1 MSLLLWAAAVLLA
14 VTALMLVFEKQLIYF
29 PSKALPVTPT
39 ALGLRFE
46 AARLRAEDGVSLDAW
61 YLPFEGARF
70 TFLVCNGNAGNM
82 AYRLDRAQ
90 LIHAQLGASVLL
102 FDYRGYGLSAGRPDE
117 AGTYRDARAA
127 HQFLVEAK
135 RLAPASVVLFGE
147 SLGAA
152 VATQLALERP
162 AAGLV
167 LESPF
172 SSIPDMARAAYPFL
186 PPVGS
191 LIRTRYDTLG
201 KIPRLKMPLFVLHG
215 ERDDI
220 VPLAQG
226 RRVFEAAPQPKRFFT
241 IPTAGHNDTYLG
253 GGDAYWRALREFLES
268 LRAPA

>member
-1 MSLLLWAAAVLLA
+1 
-14 VTALMLVFEKQLIYF
+14 
-29 PSKALPVTPT
+29 VTPSGL
-39 ALGLRFE
+39 ALRFE
-46 AARLRAEDGVSLDAW
+46 EVRLRAEDGIDLDAW
-61 YLPFEGARF
+61 YLPFAGSRF

-90 LIHAQLGASVLL
+90 LIHAQLGAGVLL
-102 FDYRGYGLSAGRPDE
+102 FDYRGYGRSAGRPDE

-127 HQFLVEAK
+127 HRFLFEVK
-135 RLAPASVVLFGE
+135 RLAPESIVLFGE

-186 PPVGS
+186 PPVGP
-191 LIRTRYDTLG
+191 LIRTRYDTLA
-201 KIPRLKMPLFVLHG
+201 KVPRLRMPLFVLHG
-215 ERDDI
+215 EHDDI

-226 RRVFEAAPQPKRFFT
+226 RRVFEAAPQPKRFFA
-241 IPTAGHNDTYLG
+241 IPGARHNDTYLEG
-253 GGDAYWRALREFLES
+253 GEAYWGALREFLGS
-268 LRAPA
+268 LGAIDSRRR